1 MATLTFV
8 AIDIETT
15 GFAIDDEVT
24 VVGVALPLGYR
35 IFLQPAGQADL
46 AHLEAATLEDTVC
59 ERTDQ
64 HVQVSVHSNETA
76 LLEAVGAFA
85 ADRLVDDELLLVA
98 YNGECWNGGFDLPFL
113 RTRLAAAD
121 LEWPFPELPYAD
133 LLPVVDD
140 LFNTTVDG
148 EAVTTLPAAYAALC
162 DGELNAIDPFE
173 DSAEATTA
181 IAEGRS
187 VELLVHNVADIRR
200 TAALGAVAQ
209 RYCSRSDFQLKSL
222 TPLTQERTQRQQRP
236 QRR

>member
-1 MATLTFV
+1 MATLTFI

-15 GFAIDDEVT
+15 GFAVDDEVT
-24 VVGVALPLGYR
+24 VVGIALPLGCR
-35 IFLQPAGQADL
+35 VFLQPAGQAEPGD
-46 AHLEAATLEDTVC
+46 LEAATLENTVR
-59 ERTDQ
+59 ERMDR
-64 HVQVSVHSNETA
+64 HVQVSVHPNEAA
-76 LLEAVGAFA
+76 LLETVGTFA
-85 ADRLVDDELLLVA
+85 TDRLVDDEHLLVA

-113 RTRLAAAD
+113 RTRLAATD
-121 LEWPFPELPYAD
+121 LEWPFSELPYAD

-162 DGELNAIDPFE
+162 DGEYNAIDPFE
-173 DSAEATTA
+173 NSAEATTA